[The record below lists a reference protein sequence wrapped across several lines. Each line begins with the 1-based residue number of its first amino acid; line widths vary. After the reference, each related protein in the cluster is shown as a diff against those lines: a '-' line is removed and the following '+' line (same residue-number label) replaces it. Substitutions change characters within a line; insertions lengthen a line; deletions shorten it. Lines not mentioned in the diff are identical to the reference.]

1 MNFKLI
7 LLPQVQ
13 IYEILRN
20 ETFSEE
26 VRQMKLIAFT
36 FHYAAEEAKK
46 ICSIDR
52 NSLMIRCHTV
62 LPIMASKN
70 QR

>member
-1 MNFKLI
+1 MCVHEKRGGNSMNFKLI

-26 VRQMKLIAFT
+26 VRQMKLIAFP
-36 FHYAAEEAKK
+36 FYNAAE
-46 ICSIDR
+46 
-52 NSLMIRCHTV
+52 
-62 LPIMASKN
+62 
-70 QR
+70 

>member
-26 VRQMKLIAFT
+26 VRQIKLIAFT
-36 FHYAAEEAKK
+36 FYYAAE
-46 ICSIDR
+46 
-52 NSLMIRCHTV
+52 
-62 LPIMASKN
+62 
-70 QR
+70 